1 MSVQQFGDARHVLDS
16 IPGPGLRSWRLRV
29 LARDHRAAMTEN
41 AIAKEIVDAAFRIH
55 TTLGPG
61 LLESVYHAVLA
72 YELTQRGLQT
82 VSQQAIPVIYGTIRI
97 DIGFRADLIVEDRV
111 IVKIK
116 SVEALAP
123 VHKKQLLTYLRLAD
137 KRLGLS
143 INFNA
148 ALMKDGITR
157 IVNGLEEE
165 SHAKSQGRQENT

>member
-1 MSVQQFGDARHVLDS
+1 
-16 IPGPGLRSWRLRV
+16 
-29 LARDHRAAMTEN
+29 MTEN

-72 YELTQRGLQT
+72 YELAQRGLQT
-82 VSQQAIPVIYGTIRI
+82 VSQQAIPVVYGTIRI
-97 DIGFRADLIVEDRV
+97 DIGFRADLIVGDRV
-111 IVKIK
+111 IVEIK

-123 VHKKQLLTYLRLAD
+123 VPKKQLLTYLRLAD
-137 KRLGLS
+137 KRLGLL

-148 ALMKDGITR
+148 ALIKDGISR

-165 SHAKSQGRQENT
+165 SLAKAQGRQEHP